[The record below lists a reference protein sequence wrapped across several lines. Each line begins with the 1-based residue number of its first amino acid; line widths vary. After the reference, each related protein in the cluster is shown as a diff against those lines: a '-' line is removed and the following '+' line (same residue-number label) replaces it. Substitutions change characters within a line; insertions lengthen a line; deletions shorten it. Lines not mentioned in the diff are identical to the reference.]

1 MLASDRDRLAG
12 DRLAGERLDRLPVYE
27 RSDPELR
34 FGRSVSLPYVF
45 VNHAGTKAL
54 IIENE
59 RWRGSTNELN
69 KTEKGWEVK
78 LLHFWIS

>member
-1 MLASDRDRLAG
+1 M
-12 DRLAGERLDRLPVYE
+12 
-27 RSDPELR
+27 
-34 FGRSVSLPYVF
+34 SLPYVF
-45 VNHAGTKAL
+45 VNPAGTKAL